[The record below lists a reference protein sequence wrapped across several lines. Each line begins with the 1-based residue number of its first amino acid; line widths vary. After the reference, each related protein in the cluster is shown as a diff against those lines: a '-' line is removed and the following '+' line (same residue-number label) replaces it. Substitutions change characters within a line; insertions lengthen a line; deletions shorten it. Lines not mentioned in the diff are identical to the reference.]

1 MGMKCKTSS
10 TATRSFWD
18 VWPWQWKGR
27 ENLRISLLD
36 AEKGDKEK
44 EGAH

>member
-1 MGMKCKTSS
+1 MGIKCKTSS
-10 TATRSFWD
+10 IATRSFWD
-18 VWPWQWKGR
+18 VWPWQWNVR